1 VTDGYAVADAARA
14 PGAVDEPGS
23 NATHSAYSRT
33 RDQRERRPAVNDAQI
48 WTLIGGFFALMTATT
63 GLLLRTVRAE
73 IGVVMARVDGRFDAV
88 DTRLDNLDRDLHA
101 VVTRLMDS

>member
-1 VTDGYAVADAARA
+1 
-14 PGAVDEPGS
+14 
-23 NATHSAYSRT
+23 
-33 RDQRERRPAVNDAQI
+33 VNDAQT

-73 IGVVMARVDGRFDAV
+73 IGVLVVRFDVVDARFDAVDARFDAV
-88 DTRLDNLDRDLHA
+88 DTRFDAVDARLDNLDRDMHA